1 MKKYDYSLKMS
12 QDLINLDALTFKDI
26 TLDADSLAKR
36 MKQNS
41 AYELFIKYIADEP
54 AGFIGIMYV
63 STPHYNAAWID
74 LMAVNP
80 KFQNKGI
87 AKEMITFIKASL
99 SAEKN
104 SLKNNVEFISALI
117 RKSNI
122 ASLSAAKS
130 QGFKS
135 DGNGDFELLFLDME
149 KI

>member
-26 TLDADSLAKR
+26 TLDAANLSKR
-36 MKQNS
+36 MKQNF

-63 STPHYNAAWID
+63 VTPHYNAAWID

-87 AKEMITFIKASL
+87 AKEMINFIKTYL
-99 SAEKN
+99 SSEKN
-104 SLKNNVEFISALI
+104 SRKNNVEFISALI

-122 ASLSAAKS
+122 ASLNATKS